1 MKVVSDTSPICYL
14 GLIGELDLLPTLYG
28 RIYIPEA
35 VAAELKHPKAPAILR
50 SWIDSSPE
58 YLEIVRVPSRVSPDL
73 EGLHV
78 GEREAILLAEDLGA
92 SLAILDDRKAREAAL
107 KHGIEVTGLLGLLAQ
122 AAERELVSL
131 PDVFER
137 LQQTSFR
144 TTPKFL
150 RALLDRHSR

>member
-14 GLIGELDLLPTLYG
+14 ALIEELELLPALYG

-50 SWIDSSPE
+50 SWIESSPE
-58 YLEIVRVPSRVSPDL
+58 YLEIVKARSRVSSDL

-92 SLAILDDRKAREAAL
+92 ELVIMDDRRAREAAL
-107 KHGIEVTGLLGLLAQ
+107 KRGIEVTGLLGLLGQ

-137 LQQTSFR
+137 LQRTSFR

-150 RALLDRHSR
+150 RTLLDRYSR